1 MHILHPRYS
10 KASVV
15 QHQVMQVSNF
25 GLRGVGSTGKGAVF
39 DFFSNFLV
47 TLPTLGTGKY
57 FKFDQIFTAGDNK
70 TV

>member
-1 MHILHPRYS
+1 M
-10 KASVV
+10 
-15 QHQVMQVSNF
+15 
-25 GLRGVGSTGKGAVF
+25 GSTGKGEVF